1 MEFESIFG
9 VSYKTFITYAFIF
22 KGGDA
27 FDEPEEIKSVIIKKM
42 FEEDVTV
49 DFNPNEVP
57 KSAPHPIDK
66 TITP

>member
-1 MEFESIFG
+1 
-9 VSYKTFITYAFIF
+9 
-22 KGGDA
+22 
-27 FDEPEEIKSVIIKKM
+27 M